1 MKVILWMAIS
11 LNGIIATKD
20 FKEDFLSHKNWIEF
34 VSAVSKSKCLIW
46 GRKTY
51 EQVIEWPR
59 SYLDSLDGFT
69 KIIIS
74 NQNNIKLKGGF
85 VLASSPEEALSIA
98 REYNHKNVILTGG
111 SKNNSS
117 FAEKELINEIV
128 LNIEGHVIGSGIP
141 LFNES
146 NFEMKLNLQSVKK
159 ISDNIIQVHYKV
171 IK

>member
-1 MKVILWMAIS
+1 MAIS

-20 FKEDFLSHKNWIEF
+20 FKEDFLSHDNWNEF

-51 EQVIEWPR
+51 EQVIDWPK
-59 SYLDSLDGFT
+59 SYLEPLEDYT
-69 KIIIS
+69 KIVIS
-74 NQNNIKLKGGF
+74 SKKNFKLKKGF
-85 VLASSPEEALSIA
+85 ILANSPYEALSIA
-98 REYNHKNVILTGG
+98 KSHNHNEVILTGG

-117 FAEKELINEIV
+117 FAENQLIDEVI
-128 LNIEGHVIGSGIP
+128 LDIEGHIIGSGIP

-146 NFEMKLNLQSVKK
+146 NFELKLELQSVKK
-159 ISDNIIQVHYKV
+159 ISTNILQVKYKV